1 MVYRNS
7 KYINF
12 WWNYVKP
19 KWSFSHSPTLIY
31 SNTNLC
37 NQCQPNLSDWHSWH
51 NWHACKSYHP
61 VVNRPLLFFYE
72 GTFVAF
78 ASGHNLVVDYFQP
91 QAVFQIQRS
100 IKTQIEECK
109 NLSQIQIHTLLSANT
124 STQVQIQNCNL
135 VVVLVRPQ
143 AISQNPLRSFLQL
156 VVVHKNEENIPLSL
170 LACK

>member
-1 MVYRNS
+1 MKLCETKMIIFTFS
-7 KYINF
+7 DIDIFKYQF
-12 WWNYVKP
+12 VQPMPTK
-19 KWSFSHSPTLIY
+19 SFRLAQLAQLARMQKLSP
-31 SNTNLC
+31 C
-37 NQCQPNLSDWHSWH
+37 CQSTTS
-51 NWHACKSYHP
+51 
-61 VVNRPLLFFYE
+61 FFYE

-100 IKTQIEECK
+100 IKTQIDECK
-109 NLSQIQIHTLLSANT
+109 KFVTNTNTLLNANT
-124 STQVQIQNCNL
+124 STQEQIQNCNL

-143 AISQNPLRSFLQL
+143 AISQNPLQSFLQL